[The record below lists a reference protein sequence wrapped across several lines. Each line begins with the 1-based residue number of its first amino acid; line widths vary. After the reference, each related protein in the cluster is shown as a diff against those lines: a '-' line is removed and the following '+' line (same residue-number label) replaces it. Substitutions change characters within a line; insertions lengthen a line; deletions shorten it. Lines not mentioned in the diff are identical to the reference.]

1 MWSGRFSGKP
11 DKLMQEFSESVSFD
25 KRLWRE
31 DIEGS
36 LAYAAELQRIGILT
50 EKELA
55 DIRRGFAQIKE
66 EIESGKFEWKIELED
81 VHMNIESRLTE
92 LIGDAGK
99 KLHTGRSRN
108 DQVATDFRVWVTRRA
123 WELNEAAADLCKQI
137 LLRAHDSVDVIIPAY
152 THMQRAM
159 PVRLAH
165 HALAWHWM
173 IREAIRQFMGAWSSA
188 RLMSPLGSG
197 ACSGNSFAVDMV
209 RLKDTAGGATEDEL
223 VRERKRLRIGISAG
237 AFELPAPNSMLAV
250 SDRDFALDLVYA
262 CAKCMTHLSRIA
274 EDLILWSTAE
284 FGFITLGD
292 AVTTGSSIMPQKR
305 NPDACELVRGKTG
318 RVVGHLMSLFTLLK
332 GLPMTYNRDLQED
345 KEAVFDAT
353 DQTLACLRVMAL
365 VFSKENFKVNRAR
378 IQQHLDSG
386 AGYMEAMNVADWLV
400 LQGVPFREGHD
411 ITGRLV
417 KYVEQKGMR
426 FADLTAKD
434 LAAVDAR
441 LKPELLNELSLEA
454 LVERKQVYAGTARAR
469 VLERLAELK
478 QWLGQD
484 ESNRNDQ

>member
-1 MWSGRFSGKP
+1 MWAGRFSGKP
-11 DKLMQEFSESVSFD
+11 DKLMQEFSQSVSFD
-25 KRLWRE
+25 QRLWRE
-31 DIEGS
+31 DIRGS
-36 LAYAAELQRIGILT
+36 LAYAAELQRIGILS
-50 EKELA
+50 EQELA
-55 DIRRGFAQIKE
+55 DIRRGFEQIKQ
-66 EIESGKFEWKIELED
+66 EIESGKFEWKVELED
-81 VHMNIESRLTE
+81 VHMNIESRLTQ

-108 DQVATDFRVWVTRRA
+108 DQVATDFRLWCKGCATELEVALDALLLNIHARA
-123 WELNEAAADLCKQI
+123 EDT
-137 LLRAHDSVDVIIPAY
+137 VDVIIPAY
-152 THMQRAM
+152 THLQRAM
-159 PVRLAH
+159 PVRMAHQLLAYFKMLYH
-165 HALAWHWM
+165 DATYLSV
-173 IREAIRQFMGAWSSA
+173 EAGLECIAEA
-188 RLMSPLGSG
+188 PLGSG
-197 ACSGNSFAVDMV
+197 ACSGNSFGVNMDRMADA
-209 RLKDTAGGATEDEL
+209 LALG
-223 VRERKRLRIGISAG
+223 
-237 AFELPAPNSMLAV
+237 PASRNSMDAV
-250 SDRDFALDLVYA
+250 SNRDFALDLVYA
-262 CAKCMTHLSRIA
+262 CAKTMTHLSRIA

-365 VFSKENFKVNRAR
+365 VFSKENFKVNHER
-378 IQQHLDSG
+378 IRQHLDSG

-400 LQGVPFREGHD
+400 MQGVPFREGHD

-417 KYVEQKGMR
+417 RYVEQKGMR
-426 FADLTAKD
+426 FADLTAAD

-441 LKPELLNELSLEA
+441 LKPELLKELSLEA

-478 QWLGQD
+478 TWLK
-484 ESNRNDQ
+484 E

>member
-1 MWSGRFSGKP
+1 MWHGRFSGKP

-55 DIRRGFAQIKE
+55 DIKRGFEQVRA
-66 EIESGKFEWKIELED
+66 EIESGKFEWKVELED
-81 VHMNIESRLTE
+81 VHMNIESRLTA

-108 DQVATDFRVWVTRRA
+108 DQVGTDFKTWCNTRAIELQNEVNHLVRQIGGRA
-123 WELNEAAADLCKQI
+123 EE
-137 LLRAHDSVDVIIPAY
+137 SVDVIIPAY

-165 HALAWHWM
+165 HLLAYLAMLDRDEEAFHGS
-173 IREAIRQFMGAWSSA
+173 REGSSNY
-188 RLMSPLGSG
+188 SPLGSS
-197 ACSGNSFAVDMV
+197 ACSGNSFPVDMSMLAQEM
-209 RLKDTAGGATEDEL
+209 RMEY
-223 VRERKRLRIGISAG
+223 
-237 AFELPAPNSMLAV
+237 PARNSMDAV

-274 EDLILWSTAE
+274 EDLIIWSSAE
-284 FGFITLGD
+284 FGFVTLGD

-318 RVVGHLMSLFTLLK
+318 RVVGHLMGLFTLLK

-365 VFSKENFKVNRAR
+365 VFSKENFKVNKER
-378 IQQHLDSG
+378 IQAHLDSG

-400 LQGVPFREGHD
+400 LQGVPFRDGHD

-417 KYVEQKGMR
+417 KYCEQNKKR
-426 FADLTAKD
+426 FADLTAAD
-434 LAAVDAR
+434 LAAVDKR
-441 LKPELLNELSLEA
+441 LKPELLKELSLEA
-454 LVERKQVYAGTARAR
+454 LVERKQVYAGTAKAR

-478 QWLGQD
+478 TWLG
-484 ESNRNDQ
+484 EKG

>member
-36 LAYAAELQRIGILT
+36 LAYAAELCRIKILT
-50 EKELA
+50 KKELA
-55 DIRRGFAQIKE
+55 DIRKGFKQITQ
-66 EIESGKFEWKIELED
+66 EIESGKFEWKVELED

-92 LIGDAGK
+92 IIGEAGK

-108 DQVATDFRVWVTRRA
+108 DQVATDFRMWCAKRA
-123 WELNEAAADLCKQI
+123 EEISLAHLTLVQQLIA
-137 LLRAHDSVDVIIPAY
+137 RAEEQVEVIIPAY
-152 THMQRAM
+152 THLQRAM

-165 HALAWHWM
+165 HLLAYCRM
-173 IREAIRQFMGAWSSA
+173 LIRSSLSLELVDEYSHLSDA
-188 RLMSPLGSG
+188 PLGSG
-197 ACSGNSFAVDMV
+197 ACSGNSFAVDMQ
-209 RLKDTAGGATEDEL
+209 RLAGQLGLQRA
-223 VRERKRLRIGISAG
+223 A
-237 AFELPAPNSMLAV
+237 ANSMDAV
-250 SDRDFALDLVYA
+250 SNRDFALDLVYA

-274 EDLILWSTAE
+274 EDLIIWSSAE
-284 FGFITLGD
+284 FGFVTLGD

-318 RVVGHLMSLFTLLK
+318 RVVGHLMGLFTLLK

-365 VFSKENFKVNRAR
+365 VFAKENFRVNKER
-378 IQQHLDSG
+378 IQAHLDSG

-400 LQGVPFREGHD
+400 LQGVPFRDGHD

-417 KYVEQKGMR
+417 KYCEQNKKR
-426 FADLTAKD
+426 FADLTAAD
-434 LAAVDAR
+434 LATVDKR
-441 LKPELLNELSLEA
+441 LKPELLKELSLEA

-478 QWLGQD
+478 SWLG
-484 ESNRNDQ
+484 EKA

>member
-1 MWSGRFSGKP
+1 MIGGPTFAFG
-11 DKLMQEFSESVSFD
+11 
-25 KRLWRE
+25 
-31 DIEGS
+31 
-36 LAYAAELQRIGILT
+36 EL
-50 EKELA
+50 
-55 DIRRGFAQIKE
+55 
-66 EIESGKFEWKIELED
+66 
-81 VHMNIESRLTE
+81 
-92 LIGDAGK
+92 
-99 KLHTGRSRN
+99 
-108 DQVATDFRVWVTRRA
+108 VATRA
-123 WELNEAAADLCKQI
+123 WAGNALGSSACTGN
-137 LLRAHDSVDVIIPAY
+137 SFPVD
-152 THMQRAM
+152 M
-159 PVRLAH
+159 
-165 HALAWHWM
+165 HALAKVPS
-173 IREAIRQFMGAWSSA
+173 ES
-188 RLMSPLGSG
+188 
-197 ACSGNSFAVDMV
+197 D
-209 RLKDTAGGATEDEL
+209 GGM
-223 VRERKRLRIGISAG
+223 
-237 AFELPAPNSMLAV
+237 PANNSMDAV
-250 SDRDFALDLVYA
+250 SNRDFALDLVYA

-365 VFSKENFKVNRAR
+365 VFSKENFKVNRER

-426 FADLTAKD
+426 FADLTAAD
-434 LAAVDAR
+434 LAAVDVR

-469 VLERLAELK
+469 VMERLAELK

>member
-36 LAYAAELQRIGILT
+36 LAYSAELQRIGILT

-55 DIRRGFAQIKE
+55 DIRKGFEQVRA
-66 EIESGKFEWKIELED
+66 EIESGKFNWKVELED

-92 LIGDAGK
+92 IIGEAGK

-108 DQVATDFRVWVTRRA
+108 DQVATDFRMWCAKRA
-123 WELNEAAADLCKQI
+123 EEISLAHLTLVQQLIA
-137 LLRAHDSVDVIIPAY
+137 RAEEQVEVIIPAY
-152 THMQRAM
+152 THLQRAM

-165 HALAWHWM
+165 HLLAYCRM
-173 IREAIRQFMGAWSSA
+173 LIRSSLSLELVDEYSHLSDA
-188 RLMSPLGSG
+188 PLGSG
-197 ACSGNSFAVDMV
+197 ACSGNSFAVDMQ
-209 RLKDTAGGATEDEL
+209 RLAGQLGLQRA
-223 VRERKRLRIGISAG
+223 A
-237 AFELPAPNSMLAV
+237 ANSMDAV
-250 SDRDFALDLVYA
+250 SNRDFALDLVYA

-274 EDLILWSTAE
+274 EDLIIWSSAE
-284 FGFITLGD
+284 FGFVTLGD

-318 RVVGHLMSLFTLLK
+318 RVVGHLMGLFTLLK

-365 VFSKENFKVNRAR
+365 VFAKENFRVNKER
-378 IQQHLDSG
+378 IQAHLDSG

-400 LQGVPFREGHD
+400 LQGVPFRDGHD

-417 KYVEQKGMR
+417 KYCEQNKKR
-426 FADLTAKD
+426 FSDLTAAD
-434 LAAVDAR
+434 LAAVDKR
-441 LKPELLNELSLEA
+441 LKPELLKELSLEA

-478 QWLGQD
+478 SWLG
-484 ESNRNDQ
+484 EKA

>member
-55 DIRRGFAQIKE
+55 DIKRGFEQVRA
-66 EIESGKFEWKIELED
+66 EIESGKFEWKVELED
-81 VHMNIESRLTE
+81 VHMNIESRLTA

-108 DQVATDFRVWVTRRA
+108 DQVATDFRRWCKSTS
-123 WELNEAAADLCKQI
+123 ADLM
-137 LLRAHDSVDVIIPAY
+137 RASTGLIRTIVELANTTIDVIVPAY
-152 THMQRAM
+152 THLQRAM
-159 PVRLAH
+159 PVRMAHQLA
-165 HALAWHWM
+165 AYAWM
-173 IREAIRQFMGAWSSA
+173 LKEDDAEFMKANGAASHS
-188 RLMSPLGSG
+188 MPLGSG
-197 ACSGNSFAVDMV
+197 ACSGNSFPIEME
-209 RLKDTAGGATEDEL
+209 RLADHAMF
-223 VRERKRLRIGISAG
+223 SN
-237 AFELPAPNSMLAV
+237 PASNSMHAV
-250 SDRDFALDLVYA
+250 GDRDFALDLVYA

-274 EDLILWSTAE
+274 EDLIIWSSAE
-284 FGFITLGD
+284 FGFVTLGD

-318 RVVGHLMSLFTLLK
+318 RVVGHLMGLFTLLK

-365 VFSKENFKVNRAR
+365 VFAKENFKVNKER
-378 IQQHLDSG
+378 IQAHLDSG

-400 LQGVPFREGHD
+400 LQGVPFRDGHD

-417 KYVEQKGMR
+417 KYCEQNKKR
-426 FADLTAKD
+426 FADLTAAD
-434 LAAVDAR
+434 LAAVDKR
-441 LKPELLNELSLEA
+441 LKPELLKELSLEA

-478 QWLGQD
+478 SWLG
-484 ESNRNDQ
+484 EK

>member
-1 MWSGRFSGKP
+1 MWQGRFSGKP
-11 DKLMQEFSESVSFD
+11 DKLMQEFSQSVSFD
-25 KRLWRE
+25 QRLWRE
-31 DIEGS
+31 DIQGS
-36 LAYAAELQRIGILT
+36 LAYAAELQRIGILS

-55 DIRRGFAQIKE
+55 DIQRGFKQITE
-66 EIESGKFEWKIELED
+66 EIEAGRFDWKVELED

-108 DQVATDFRVWVTRRA
+108 DQVASDFLLWSVRRGTEIGDA
-123 WELNEAAADLCKQI
+123 VVALVRELAG
-137 LLRAHDSVDVIIPAY
+137 RAEEQMEVIIPAY
-152 THMQRAM
+152 THLQRAM
-159 PVRLAH
+159 PVRMSHQLLGYAQ
-165 HALAWHWM
+165 AL
-173 IREAIRQFMGAWSSA
+173 RRQLLFLGFHVKWWAGY
-188 RLMSPLGSG
+188 LPIGSG
-197 ACSGNSFAVDMV
+197 ACSGNSFEVDPV
-209 RLKDTAGGATEDEL
+209 EIGDAYKAAIGDDDEWL
-223 VRERKRLRIGISAG
+223 SVE
-237 AFELPAPNSMLAV
+237 NSMDGV
-250 SDRDFALDLVYA
+250 SNRDFALDLVYA
-262 CAKCMTHLSRIA
+262 CAKTMTHLSRIA

-365 VFSKENFKVNRAR
+365 VFSKENFKVNHER

-400 LQGVPFREGHD
+400 LQGVPFRDGHD

-417 KYVEQKGMR
+417 KYVENKGMR
-426 FADLTAKD
+426 FADLTAAD
-434 LAAVDAR
+434 LAAVDKR
-441 LKPELLNELSLEA
+441 LKPELLKELSLEA

-478 QWLGQD
+478 SWLG
-484 ESNRNDQ
+484 ESR

>member
-1 MWSGRFSGKP
+1 MWAGRFSGKP
-11 DKLMQEFSESVSFD
+11 DKLMQEFSQSVSFD
-25 KRLWRE
+25 QRLWRE
-31 DIEGS
+31 DIQGS

-55 DIRRGFAQIKE
+55 DIQRGFKQITE
-66 EIESGKFEWKIELED
+66 EIEAGKFEWKVELED

-108 DQVATDFRVWVTRRA
+108 DQVATDFRLWSYSTSQEVGRANRELIRQVWARA
-123 WELNEAAADLCKQI
+123 SET
-137 LLRAHDSVDVIIPAY
+137 VDVIIPAY
-152 THMQRAM
+152 THLQRAM
-159 PVRLAH
+159 PTRMAHQLLAYAWALKRCLRLGPLH
-165 HALAWHWM
+165 PPGTS
-173 IREAIRQFMGAWSSA
+173 IE
-188 RLMSPLGSG
+188 SPLGSG
-197 ACSGNSFAVDMV
+197 ACTGNSFPVDME
-209 RLKDTAGGATEDEL
+209 RLAMELGIRQYTE
-223 VRERKRLRIGISAG
+223 
-237 AFELPAPNSMLAV
+237 NSMDAV
-250 SDRDFALDLVYA
+250 SHRDFALDLVFG
-262 CAKCMTHLSRIA
+262 CAKIMTHLSRIA

-365 VFSKENFKVNRAR
+365 VFSKENFKVNRER
-378 IQQHLDSG
+378 IQAHLDSG

-400 LQGVPFREGHD
+400 LQGVPFRDGHD

-426 FADLTAKD
+426 FADLTAED
-434 LAAVDAR
+434 LQAVDKR
-441 LKPELLNELSLEA
+441 LKPELLKELSLEA
-454 LVERKQVYAGTARAR
+454 LVERKQVYAGTAKAR

-478 QWLGQD
+478 QWLGKD
-484 ESNRNDQ
+484 NDQ

>member
-1 MWSGRFSGKP
+1 MWQGRFSGKP
-11 DKLMQEFSESVSFD
+11 DKLMQEFSQSVSFD
-25 KRLWRE
+25 QRLWKE
-31 DIEGS
+31 DIQGS
-36 LAYAAELQRIGILT
+36 LAYAAELQRIGILN
-50 EKELA
+50 EQELK
-55 DIRRGFAQIKE
+55 DIQRGFKQITQ
-66 EIESGKFEWKIELED
+66 EIESGKFDWKVELED
-81 VHMNIESRLTE
+81 VHMNIEARLTE

-108 DQVATDFRVWVTRRA
+108 DQVATDFRLWCKSRA
-123 WELNEAAADLCKQI
+123 DELATAISALFHNIRD
-137 LLRAHDSVDVIIPAY
+137 RAEESVDVIIPAY
-152 THMQRAM
+152 THLQRAM

-165 HALAWHWM
+165 HLASYCM
-173 IREAIRQFMGAWSSA
+173 MLYRDAQFVDVEVGLECIAEA
-188 RLMSPLGSG
+188 PLGSG
-197 ACSGNSFAVDMV
+197 ACSGNSFGVDMQRV
-209 RLKDTAGGATEDEL
+209 ADD
-223 VRERKRLRIGISAG
+223 IGLG
-237 AFELPAPNSMLAV
+237 PASRNSMDAV
-250 SDRDFALDLVYA
+250 SNRDFALDLVYA

-365 VFSKENFKVNRAR
+365 VFSKENFKVNRER
-378 IQQHLDSG
+378 IQQQLDSG

-400 LQGVPFREGHD
+400 LQGVPFRDGHD

-426 FADLTAKD
+426 FADLTADD
-434 LAAVDAR
+434 LSAVDER

-454 LVERKQVYAGTARAR
+454 LVERKQVYAGTARKQVEAR
-469 VLERLAELK
+469 LKELK
-478 QWLGQD
+478 DWLK
-484 ESNRNDQ
+484 E

>member
-36 LAYAAELQRIGILT
+36 LAYAHELKEVGILSKGELQKIQKGLKKVWI
-50 EKELA
+50 
-55 DIRRGFAQIKE
+55 
-66 EIESGKFEWKIELED
+66 EIETDKFDWKVDLED
-81 VHMNIESRLTE
+81 VHMNIESRLTA
-92 LIGDAGK
+92 LIGEAGK

-108 DQVATDFRVWVTRRA
+108 DQVVTAFRIWCRKRVK
-123 WELNEAAADLCKQI
+123 ELRDAVAGLVSEIAGCAEQT
-137 LLRAHDSVDVIIPAY
+137 VGVIIPAY
-152 THMQRAM
+152 THLQRAM
-159 PVRLAH
+159 PVRMAHQLLAYVEMMDRVEFGLH
-165 HALAWHWM
+165 IADLQAHD
-173 IREAIRQFMGAWSSA
+173 GA
-188 RLMSPLGSG
+188 PLGSG
-197 ACSGNSFAVDMV
+197 ACTGNSFGVDMRSLAKV
-209 RLKDTAGGATEDEL
+209 LLGHEYKGKLKGHP
-223 VRERKRLRIGISAG
+223 SA
-237 AFELPAPNSMLAV
+237 NSMDAV
-250 SDRDFALDLVYA
+250 SNRDFALDLVYA

-274 EDLILWSTAE
+274 EDLIIWSSAE
-284 FGFITLGD
+284 FGFVTLGD

-318 RVVGHLMSLFTLLK
+318 RVVGHLMGLFTLLK

-365 VFSKENFKVNRAR
+365 VFAKENFRVNKER
-378 IQQHLDSG
+378 IQAHLESG

-400 LQGVPFREGHD
+400 LQGVPFRDGHD

-417 KYVEQKGMR
+417 KYCEQNKKR
-426 FADLTAKD
+426 FADLTAQD
-434 LAAVDAR
+434 LAAVDKR
-441 LKPELLNELSLEA
+441 LKPELLKELSLEA
-454 LVERKQVYAGTARAR
+454 LVERKQVYAGTAKAR

-478 QWLGQD
+478 SWLG
-484 ESNRNDQ
+484 EKA

>member
-1 MWSGRFSGKP
+1 MWQGRFSGKP
-11 DKLMQEFSESVSFD
+11 DKLMQEFSQSVSFD
-25 KRLWRE
+25 QRLWRE
-31 DIEGS
+31 DIQGS
-36 LAYAAELQRIGILT
+36 LAYAAELMGAGVLT
-50 EKELA
+50 AQELE
-55 DIRRGFAQIKE
+55 DIRQGFETITR
-66 EIESGKFEWKIELED
+66 EIDNGKFHWKVELED
-81 VHMNIESRLTE
+81 VHMNLESRLTE

-108 DQVATDFRVWVTRRA
+108 DQVATTFRLWCNRRRE
-123 WELNEAAADLCKQI
+123 ELRNALVSLRGAIGARAEANI
-137 LLRAHDSVDVIIPAY
+137 DVIIPAY
-152 THMQRAM
+152 THLQRAM

-165 HALAWHWM
+165 QLLAYFEM
-173 IREAIRQFMGAWSSA
+173 LERDDAAMEVRDDDSA
-188 RLMSPLGSG
+188 SFSPLGAS
-197 ACSGNSFAVDMV
+197 ACAGNSFAVDMGM
-209 RLKDTAGGATEDEL
+209 LALEL
-223 VRERKRLRIGISAG
+223 GMRH
-237 AFELPAPNSMLAV
+237 PARNSMDAV

-262 CAKCMTHLSRIA
+262 CAKCMTHLSRMA

-365 VFSKENFKVNRAR
+365 VFSKENFKVNHER
-378 IQQHLDSG
+378 IQAHLDSG

-400 LQGVPFREGHD
+400 LQGVPFRDGHE
-411 ITGRLV
+411 ITGKLV
-417 KYVEQKGMR
+417 KYVESKGMR

-434 LAAVDAR
+434 LAAVDKR
-441 LKPELLNELSLEA
+441 LKPELLKELSLEA

-478 QWLGQD
+478 SWLGANEQ
-484 ESNRNDQ
+484 

>member
-1 MWSGRFSGKP
+1 MWQGRFSGKP
-11 DKLMQEFSESVSFD
+11 DKLMQEFSQSVSFD
-25 KRLWRE
+25 QRLWRE
-31 DIEGS
+31 DIQGS
-36 LAYAAELQRIGILT
+36 LAYAAELQRIGILSA
-50 EKELA
+50 KELA
-55 DIRRGFAQIKE
+55 DIQRGFKQITD
-66 EIESGKFEWKIELED
+66 EIESGKFQWKVELED

-108 DQVATDFRVWVTRRA
+108 DQVSTDFRVWAARRA
-123 WELNEAAADLCKQI
+123 DDLDAAVKALLSQI
-137 LLRAHDSVDVIIPAY
+137 LGRAHETVDVIVPAY
-152 THMQRAM
+152 THLQRAM
-159 PVRLAH
+159 PVRMAH
-165 HALAWHWM
+165 QLLAWFGM
-173 IREAIRQFMGAWSSA
+173 IHDGSSFLHAWAQA
-188 RLMSPLGSG
+188 RALSPLGSG
-197 ACSGNSFAVDMV
+197 ACSGNSFGVDMQ
-209 RLKDTAGGATEDEL
+209 RLAMRVDGTTEEQIDAAAKSAL
-223 VRERKRLRIGISAG
+223 GLRNIG
-237 AFELPAPNSMLAV
+237 AFKSAARNSMQAV

-284 FGFITLGD
+284 FGFVTLGD

-332 GLPMTYNRDLQED
+332 GLPSTYNRDLQED

-365 VFSKENFKVNRAR
+365 VFSKESFKVNRQR

-400 LQGVPFREGHD
+400 MQGVPFRDGHD

-426 FADLTAKD
+426 FADLTAAD
-434 LAAVDAR
+434 LAAVDKR
-441 LKPELLNELSLEA
+441 LKPELLKELSLEA
-454 LVERKQVYAGTARAR
+454 LVERKQVYAGTAKAR

-478 QWLGQD
+478 EWLK
-484 ESNRNDQ
+484 

>member
-55 DIRRGFAQIKE
+55 DIKRGFEQIKQ
-66 EIESGKFEWKIELED
+66 EIESGKFEWKVELED
-81 VHMNIESRLTE
+81 VHMNIESRLTA

-108 DQVATDFRVWVTRRA
+108 DQVATDFRLWCHSTYKEYEKALKRLFHAIRDRA
-123 WELNEAAADLCKQI
+123 EEN
-137 LLRAHDSVDVIIPAY
+137 VNVIIPAY
-152 THMQRAM
+152 THLQRAM
-159 PVRLAH
+159 PTRMAH
-165 HALAWHWM
+165 HLLAYCQM
-173 IREAIRQFMGAWSSA
+173 ISRDVGTIFLQGDFDLLAAT
-188 RLMSPLGSG
+188 PLGSG
-197 ACSGNSFAVDMV
+197 ACTGNSFPIDME
-209 RLKDTAGGATEDEL
+209 RLAES
-223 VRERKRLRIGISAG
+223 IGLGPRSM
-237 AFELPAPNSMLAV
+237 NSMDAV

-274 EDLILWSTAE
+274 EDLIIWSSAE
-284 FGFITLGD
+284 FGFVTLGD

-318 RVVGHLMSLFTLLK
+318 RVVGHLMGLFTLLK

-365 VFSKENFKVNRAR
+365 VFAKENFKVNKER
-378 IQQHLDSG
+378 IQAHLDSG

-400 LQGVPFREGHD
+400 LQGVPFRDGHD

-417 KYVEQKGMR
+417 KYCEQNKKR
-426 FADLTAKD
+426 FADLTAAD
-434 LAAVDAR
+434 LAAVDKR
-441 LKPELLNELSLEA
+441 LKPELLKELSLEA

-478 QWLGQD
+478 SWLG
-484 ESNRNDQ
+484 EK

>member
-1 MWSGRFSGKP
+1 MWAGRFSGKP
-11 DKLMQEFSESVSFD
+11 DKLMQEFSQSVSFD
-25 KRLWRE
+25 QRLWRE
-31 DIEGS
+31 DIRGS
-36 LAYAAELQRIGILT
+36 LAYAAELQRMGILS

-55 DIRRGFAQIKE
+55 DIKKGFKQITE
-66 EIESGKFEWKIELED
+66 EIESGAFQWKVELED
-81 VHMNIESRLTE
+81 VHMNIESRLTQ

-108 DQVATDFRVWVTRRA
+108 DQVATDFRLWCNGRA
-123 WELNEAAADLCKQI
+123 AELNEAITALLLQI
-137 LLRAHDSVDVIIPAY
+137 VARAEDHIEVIIPAY

-159 PVRLAH
+159 PVRMAH
-165 HALAWHWM
+165 H
-173 IREAIRQFMGAWSSA
+173 
-188 RLMSPLGSG
+188 LMAYGRMLLRTGLTLELVDEYSHLTSSPLGSG
-197 ACSGNSFAVDMV
+197 ACSGGSFKVDMT
-209 RLKDTAGGATEDEL
+209 RLAGEL
-223 VRERKRLRIGISAG
+223 GLQRAST
-237 AFELPAPNSMLAV
+237 NSMDAV
-250 SDRDFALDLVYA
+250 SNRDFALDLVYA
-262 CAKCMTHLSRIA
+262 CAKTMTHLSRIA

-365 VFSKENFKVNRAR
+365 VFSKENFKVNHER
-378 IQQHLDSG
+378 IRQHLDSG

-426 FADLTAKD
+426 FADLKAAD

-441 LKPELLNELSLEA
+441 LKPELLKELSLEA

-478 QWLGQD
+478 TWLK
-484 ESNRNDQ
+484 E

>member
-1 MWSGRFSGKP
+1 
-11 DKLMQEFSESVSFD
+11 SE
-25 KRLWRE
+25 
-31 DIEGS
+31 
-36 LAYAAELQRIGILT
+36 T
-50 EKELA
+50 
-55 DIRRGFAQIKE
+55 
-66 EIESGKFEWKIELED
+66 
-81 VHMNIESRLTE
+81 
-92 LIGDAGK
+92 
-99 KLHTGRSRN
+99 
-108 DQVATDFRVWVTRRA
+108 
-123 WELNEAAADLCKQI
+123 
-137 LLRAHDSVDVIIPAY
+137 VDVIIPAY

-159 PVRLAH
+159 PTRMAH
-165 HALAWHWM
+165 HLLAWLEGVRRLHQSMEGWVQVSAM
-173 IREAIRQFMGAWSSA
+173 EGVALGSSA
-188 RLMSPLGSG
+188 
-197 ACSGNSFAVDMV
+197 CTGNSFGVMMAPLAEVVMD
-209 RLKDTAGGATEDEL
+209 EDD
-223 VRERKRLRIGISAG
+223 AQ
-237 AFELPAPNSMLAV
+237 PAKNSMFAV

-262 CAKCMTHLSRIA
+262 CAKTMTHLSRIA

-365 VFSKENFKVNRAR
+365 VFSKENFKVNHER
-378 IQQHLDSG
+378 IRQHLDSG

-400 LQGVPFREGHD
+400 MQGVPFREGHD

-426 FADLTAKD
+426 FADLTAAD

-441 LKPELLNELSLEA
+441 LKPELLKELSLEA

-478 QWLGQD
+478 AWLK
-484 ESNRNDQ
+484 E

>member
-55 DIRRGFAQIKE
+55 DIKRGFEQIKQ
-66 EIESGKFEWKIELED
+66 EIESGKFEWKVELED
-81 VHMNIESRLTE
+81 VHMNIESRLTA

-108 DQVATDFRVWVTRRA
+108 DQVATDMRLWCG
-123 WELNEAAADLCKQI
+123 NQAAALNAACEQ
-137 LLRAHDSVDVIIPAY
+137 LMRAIVACAESGVDVVIPAY
-152 THMQRAM
+152 THLQRAM
-159 PVRLAH
+159 PVRMAH
-165 HALAWHWM
+165 HLSAHVSAL
-173 IREAIRQFMGAWSSA
+173 IRCNRAFTNARRSS
-188 RLMSPLGSG
+188 RDEMPLGSS
-197 ACSGNSFAVDMV
+197 ACTGNSFRVDMNKLS
-209 RLKDTAGGATEDEL
+209 RALDAEGDTSIGA
-223 VRERKRLRIGISAG
+223 I
-237 AFELPAPNSMLAV
+237 PASNSMDAV
-250 SDRDFALDLVYA
+250 SNRDFALDLVYA

-274 EDLILWSTAE
+274 EDLIIWSSAE

-318 RVVGHLMSLFTLLK
+318 RVVGHLMGLFTLLK

-365 VFSKENFKVNRAR
+365 VFSKENFMVNKER
-378 IQQHLDSG
+378 IHAHLDSG

-417 KYVEQKGMR
+417 KYCEQNKKR
-426 FADLTAKD
+426 FADLTAAD
-434 LAAVDAR
+434 LAAVDKR
-441 LKPELLNELSLEA
+441 LKPELLKELSLEA
-454 LVERKQVYAGTARAR
+454 LVERKQVYAGTAKAR

-478 QWLGQD
+478 SWLG
-484 ESNRNDQ
+484 EK

>member
-1 MWSGRFSGKP
+1 MWQGRFSGKP
-11 DKLMQEFSESVSFD
+11 HKLMQEFSQSVSFD
-25 KRLWRE
+25 QRLWKE
-31 DIEGS
+31 DIQGS
-36 LAYAAELQRIGILT
+36 LAYAVELMGAGVLT
-50 EKELA
+50 NKELE
-55 DIRRGFAQIKE
+55 DIRSGFAQIHK
-66 EIESGKFEWKIELED
+66 EIENGKFDWKVELED

-108 DQVATDFRVWVTRRA
+108 DQVATAFRLWCNRRRS
-123 WELNEAAADLCKQI
+123 ELRNALIGLRGAIGSRAEA
-137 LLRAHDSVDVIIPAY
+137 HVDVIIPAY
-152 THMQRAM
+152 THLQRAM

-165 HALAWHWM
+165 QLLAYFEMLERDDAALE
-173 IREAIRQFMGAWSSA
+173 ISDSDSA
-188 RLMSPLGSG
+188 SFSPLGSS
-197 ACSGNSFAVDMV
+197 ACAGNSFPVDMGM
-209 RLKDTAGGATEDEL
+209 LAIEL
-223 VRERKRLRIGISAG
+223 GFRQAAR
-237 AFELPAPNSMLAV
+237 NSMDAV

-318 RVVGHLMSLFTLLK
+318 RVVGHLMALFTLLK

-365 VFSKENFKVNRAR
+365 VFSKENFKVNRER
-378 IQQHLDSG
+378 IQAHLDSG

-400 LQGVPFREGHD
+400 LQGVPFRDGHD

-426 FADLTAKD
+426 FADLTAAD
-434 LAAVDAR
+434 LAAVDKR

-454 LVERKQVYAGTARAR
+454 LVERKRVYAGTAKAR
-469 VLERLAELK
+469 VLERLADLK
-478 QWLGQD
+478 AWLK
-484 ESNRNDQ
+484 E

>member
-1 MWSGRFSGKP
+1 MWQGRFSGKP
-11 DKLMQEFSESVSFD
+11 DKLMQEFSQSVSFD
-25 KRLWRE
+25 QRLWRE
-31 DIEGS
+31 DIQGS

-50 EKELA
+50 KKEMA
-55 DIRRGFAQIKE
+55 DIKKGFKQITE
-66 EIESGKFEWKIELED
+66 EIESGKFEWRVELED

-108 DQVATDFRVWVTRRA
+108 DQVSTDFRVWAARRA
-123 WELNEAAADLCKQI
+123 DELDAGVKA
-137 LLRAHDSVDVIIPAY
+137 LLSQVLGRACETVDVIVPAY
-152 THMQRAM
+152 THLQRAM
-159 PVRLAH
+159 PVRMAH
-165 HALAWHWM
+165 QLLAWFGM
-173 IREAIRQFMGAWSSA
+173 IHDGSSFLHAWAQA
-188 RLMSPLGSG
+188 RALSPLGSG
-197 ACSGNSFAVDMV
+197 ACSGNSFGVDMQ
-209 RLKDTAGGATEDEL
+209 RLATRVDGTTEEQIDAAAKSA
-223 VRERKRLRIGISAG
+223 RGLRNIG
-237 AFELPAPNSMLAV
+237 AFKAAAHNSMHAV

-332 GLPMTYNRDLQED
+332 GLPSTYNRDLQED

-365 VFSKENFKVNRAR
+365 VFSKDSFKVNRER

-400 LQGVPFREGHD
+400 LQGVPFRDGHD

-434 LAAVDAR
+434 LAAVDKR

-454 LVERKQVYAGTARAR
+454 LVERKQVHAGTAKAR

-478 QWLGQD
+478 SWLK
-484 ESNRNDQ
+484 E

>member
-1 MWSGRFSGKP
+1 MWAGRFSGKP

-36 LAYAAELQRIGILT
+36 LAYAAELQRIGILN
-50 EKELA
+50 EQELA
-55 DIRRGFAQIKE
+55 DIQRGFAQIKE
-66 EIESGKFEWKIELED
+66 EIDGGKFNWRVELED
-81 VHMNIESRLTE
+81 VHMNIEARLTE
-92 LIGDAGK
+92 IIGDAGK

-108 DQVATDFRVWVTRRA
+108 DQVATTFRLWCAVAQSEIAQALSELNKTILRRA
-123 WELNEAAADLCKQI
+123 KEC
-137 LLRAHDSVDVIIPAY
+137 VDIIIPAY
-152 THMQRAM
+152 THLQRAM
-159 PVRLAH
+159 PVRMAHQLLAYFDMMNGCQGVVEMTVYSCRGQ
-165 HALAWHWM
+165 L
-173 IREAIRQFMGAWSSA
+173 
-188 RLMSPLGSG
+188 PLGSG
-197 ACSGNSFAVDMV
+197 ACTGNSFNVDM
-209 RLKDTAGGATEDEL
+209 RKMAEELYFEGGPAT
-223 VRERKRLRIGISAG
+223 
-237 AFELPAPNSMLAV
+237 NSMEGV
-250 SDRDFALDLVYA
+250 SDRFFALDLVYA
-262 CAKCMTHLSRIA
+262 CAVTMTQLSRIC
-274 EDLILWSTAE
+274 EDLILWSSAE
-284 FGFITLGD
+284 FGFVTLGD

-318 RVVGHLMSLFTLLK
+318 RVVGHLMALFTLLK

-365 VFSKENFKVNRAR
+365 VFSKENFKVNRER

-386 AGYMEAMNVADWLV
+386 SGYMEAMNVADWLV
-400 LQGVPFREGHD
+400 MQGVPFREGHD

-426 FADLTAKD
+426 FADLTAED

-454 LVERKQVYAGTARAR
+454 LVERKQVYAGTAKAR
-469 VLERLAELK
+469 VLERLSELK
-478 QWLGQD
+478 SWLG
-484 ESNRNDQ
+484 ENSK

>member
-36 LAYAAELQRIGILT
+36 LAYAAELCRIQILT
-50 EKELA
+50 KKELA
-55 DIRRGFAQIKE
+55 DIKKGFKQITQ
-66 EIESGKFEWKIELED
+66 EIESGKFDWKVELED
-81 VHMNIESRLTE
+81 VHMNIESRLTQ

-108 DQVATDFRVWVTRRA
+108 DQVATGFRMWCAKRADELQSEARALVEQLVRRA
-123 WELNEAAADLCKQI
+123 EV
-137 LLRAHDSVDVIIPAY
+137 HVDVIVPAY
-152 THMQRAM
+152 THLQRAM

-165 HALAWHWM
+165 QLLAYGYM
-173 IREAIRQFMGAWSSA
+173 GQTDIQNFIRAGIKSKKDG
-188 RLMSPLGSG
+188 PLGSG
-197 ACSGNSFAVDMV
+197 ACTGNSFRVDMPALAIETV
-209 RLKDTAGGATEDEL
+209 GKGLYTKDYKYNSRGKYAWLSDVAA
-223 VRERKRLRIGISAG
+223 R
-237 AFELPAPNSMLAV
+237 NSMLGV

-274 EDLILWSTAE
+274 EDLIIWSSAE

-318 RVVGHLMSLFTLLK
+318 RVVGHLMGLFTLLK

-353 DQTLACLRVMAL
+353 DQALACLRVMAL
-365 VFSKENFKVNRAR
+365 VFAKENFRVNKER
-378 IQQHLDSG
+378 IQAHLDSG

-400 LQGVPFREGHD
+400 LQGVPFRDGHD

-417 KYVEQKGMR
+417 KYCEQNKKR
-426 FADLTAKD
+426 FADLTAAD
-434 LAAVDAR
+434 LAAVDKR
-441 LKPELLNELSLEA
+441 LKPELLKELSLEA
-454 LVERKQVYAGTARAR
+454 LVERKQVYAGTAKAR

-478 QWLGQD
+478 SWLG
-484 ESNRNDQ
+484 EKG

>member
-36 LAYAAELQRIGILT
+36 LAYAAELCRIKILT
-50 EKELA
+50 KKELA
-55 DIRRGFAQIKE
+55 EIRKGFKQITQ
-66 EIESGKFEWKIELED
+66 EIESGKFEWKVELED

-92 LIGDAGK
+92 IIGEAGK

-108 DQVATDFRVWVTRRA
+108 DQVATDFLVWCVRRG
-123 WELNEAAADLCKQI
+123 EEI
-137 LLRAHDSVDVIIPAY
+137 YRALEMLVQVLVDRAEETVDVIMPAY

-159 PVRLAH
+159 PVRMAHQLAAYAQVAH
-165 HALAWHWM
+165 RDAFHLGFAQSWWKAT
-173 IREAIRQFMGAWSSA
+173 I
-188 RLMSPLGSG
+188 PLGSS
-197 ACSGNSFAVDMV
+197 ACSGNSFEVDME
-209 RLKDTAGGATEDEL
+209 RLPWAIGAGDKDEWIPIE
-223 VRERKRLRIGISAG
+223 
-237 AFELPAPNSMLAV
+237 NSMDGV
-250 SDRDFALDLVYA
+250 SNRDFALDLVYA
-262 CAKCMTHLSRIA
+262 CATCMTHLSRIA
-274 EDLILWSTAE
+274 EDLIIWSTAE

-318 RVVGHLMSLFTLLK
+318 RVVGHLMGLFTLLK

-365 VFSKENFKVNRAR
+365 VFAKENFKVNKER
-378 IQQHLDSG
+378 IQAHLDSG

-400 LQGVPFREGHD
+400 LQGVPFRDGHD

-417 KYVEQKGMR
+417 KYCEQNKKR
-426 FADLTAKD
+426 FADLTAQD
-434 LAAVDAR
+434 LAAVDKR
-441 LKPELLNELSLEA
+441 LKPELLKELSLEA

-478 QWLGQD
+478 SWLG
-484 ESNRNDQ
+484 EKE

>member
-1 MWSGRFSGKP
+1 MWAGRFSGKP
-11 DKLMQEFSESVSFD
+11 DKLMQEFSQSVSFD
-25 KRLWRE
+25 QRLWKE
-31 DIEGS
+31 DIQGS
-36 LAYAAELQRIGILT
+36 LAYAAELQRIEILT
-50 EKELA
+50 KKELA
-55 DIRRGFAQIKE
+55 DIQRGFKQITE
-66 EIESGKFEWKIELED
+66 EIESGKFEWKVELED

-108 DQVATDFRVWVTRRA
+108 DQVATDFRMWCLARTHDLLAASELLMGAIVDRA
-123 WELNEAAADLCKQI
+123 SET
-137 LLRAHDSVDVIIPAY
+137 VDVIIPAY

-159 PVRLAH
+159 PTRMAH
-165 HALAWHWM
+165 HLLAWLEGVRRLHQSMEGWVQVSAM
-173 IREAIRQFMGAWSSA
+173 EGVALGSSA
-188 RLMSPLGSG
+188 
-197 ACSGNSFAVDMV
+197 CTGNSFGVMMAPLAEVIMD
-209 RLKDTAGGATEDEL
+209 EDD
-223 VRERKRLRIGISAG
+223 AQ
-237 AFELPAPNSMLAV
+237 PAKNSMFAV

-274 EDLILWSTAE
+274 EDLIIWSTAE

-353 DQTLACLRVMAL
+353 DQTLVCLRVMAL
-365 VFSKENFKVNRAR
+365 VFSKENFKVNRER
-378 IQQHLDSG
+378 IQAHLDSG

-400 LQGVPFREGHD
+400 LQGVPFRDGHE
-411 ITGRLV
+411 ITGKLV
-417 KYVEQKGMR
+417 KYVEQKGIR

-434 LAAVDAR
+434 LAAVDKR
-441 LKPELLNELSLEA
+441 LKPELLKELSLEA
-454 LVERKQVYAGTARAR
+454 LVERKQVYAGTAKAR

-478 QWLGQD
+478 QWLK
-484 ESNRNDQ
+484 E